1 MNIEKWLFIFCLG
14 GKEVT
19 NKEELKGIQW
29 ASWTCVSGVEVNGIW
44 PKYSD
49 INDINSV
56 DANFIGQV
64 MVTADDYGIVKLF
77 RYPCLRKGKI
87 FAFTIQLYVY
97 FLIVAIQ
104 EKCIRRLE
112 NETVFNI
119 TFCKKSFEK

>member
-1 MNIEKWLFIFCLG
+1 MLHSLKLHKWILKNVYFFFFCLG

-29 ASWTCVSGVEVNGIW
+29 ASWTCVSGLEVNGIW

-77 RYPCLRKGKI
+77 RYPCLRKGS
-87 FAFTIQLYVY
+87 AF
-97 FLIVAIQ
+97 
-104 EKCIRRLE
+104 
-112 NETVFNI
+112 
-119 TFCKKSFEK
+119 

>member
-1 MNIEKWLFIFCLG
+1 MFLG

-19 NKEELKGIQW
+19 NKEELKGVQW

-77 RYPCLRKGKI
+77 RYPCLRKGST
-87 FAFTIQLYVY
+87 FE
-97 FLIVAIQ
+97 LISAYSWILVIGYSR
-104 EKCIRRLE
+104 EK
-112 NETVFNI
+112 
-119 TFCKKSFEK
+119 S

>member
-1 MNIEKWLFIFCLG
+1 MFLG

-19 NKEELKGIQW
+19 NKEELKGVQW

-77 RYPCLRKGKI
+77 RYPCLRKGST
-87 FAFTIQLYVY
+87 FE
-97 FLIVAIQ
+97 LISAYSWILVIQ
-104 EKCIRRLE
+104 EKSLRKLDFWKLYSWPGFFRLGSE
-112 NETVFNI
+112 
-119 TFCKKSFEK
+119 

>member
-1 MNIEKWLFIFCLG
+1 MFLG

-77 RYPCLRKGKI
+77 RYPCLRKGSTSKFHYKLI
-87 FAFTIQLYVY
+87 FLNFGYSRKR
-97 FLIVAIQ
+97 F
-104 EKCIRRLE
+104 
-112 NETVFNI
+112 
-119 TFCKKSFEK
+119 